1 MTVHKLYCD
10 SRARKEGTHSDWVW
24 QPDRPIGITEK
35 ARAFIDSVHLPV
47 VWETITETNKYLY
60 ATETLPFLT
69 VLNSTN
75 KLYLLENGTNQRTIS
90 LDPAIYDGAA
100 LRANLAS
107 KLSASGTL
115 ASSWNVDYI
124 TDPATLGSMRIE
136 AVGLTSWKLVSRREM
151 IGLDSW
157 GGIALNKLALNDTY
171 DIFGLVEASLTVFG
185 ASVGANPSTSSHTFT
200 LSAAKGYRQIALD
213 KGFYTF
219 DELALQLQSKMN
231 TGSAINSGA
240 YTVTAQTLTGRLKV
254 ENSSTYQIF
263 EIYPEAYLTKNPY
276 MFLGV
281 GTDPYSSDDVTG
293 LSGDHILQGN
303 LLTASMHVNVLRY
316 HSLFI
321 TSDLGTHAD
330 SVGPRGQSSVAR
342 KIVID
347 QPAGGFVNDFHS
359 LPFDYVALDKQ
370 SIAAIHFRLT
380 DWRGRTVDMPAP
392 WSLSVIIVPE
402 SDF

>member
-100 LRANLAS
+100 LRANLAA
-107 KLSASGTL
+107 KLSASGSL
-115 ASSWNVDYI
+115 ASSWSVDYI
-124 TDPATLGSMRIE
+124 TDGTTLGSMQIE

-157 GGIALNKLALNDTY
+157 GGITLNKLALNDTY
-171 DIFGLVEASLTVFG
+171 DIFGLVES
-185 ASVGANPSTSSHTFT
+185 SVTAATSHTFA
-200 LSAAKGYRQIALD
+200 LSSAKGYRQIALD

-254 ENSSTYQIF
+254 ENSSTDQIF

-276 MFLGV
+276 MFLEV

>member
-1 MTVHKLYCD
+1 MSVHKLYCD

-47 VWETITETNKYLY
+47 VWETITDNNKFLYL
-60 ATETLPFLT
+60 TESLPFLT
-69 VLNSTN
+69 VLPTNN
-75 KLYLLENGTNQRTIS
+75 KLYLIENGNNYRTIT

-124 TDPATLGSMRIE
+124 TDGTTLGSMQIE
-136 AVGLTSWKLVSRREM
+136 AIGLTSWKLVSRREM

-157 GGIALNKLALNDTY
+157 GGISLNKLALNDAN
-171 DIFGLVEASLTVFG
+171 DLFGLVEASLT
-185 ASVGANPSTSSHTFT
+185 STTSHTFS
-200 LSAAKGYRQIALD
+200 LSSAIAYRQIALD

-219 DELALQLQSKMN
+219 DELASQLQSKMN
-231 TGSAINSGA
+231 ENSAITGGS
-240 YTVTAQTLTGRLKV
+240 YVVTAQTLTGRLKI
-254 ENSSTYQIF
+254 ENSSTDQIF
-263 EIYPEAYLTKNPY
+263 KIYPEAYLTKNPY

-330 SVGPRGQSSVAR
+330 SVGPQGQSSVAR